1 MKKYIAEGIGTL
13 VLTLF
18 GCGAAVTANTLV
30 MSMGLTVPLGLTTL
44 IIAVAFGLSIVAM
57 AYSIGNV
64 SGCHINPAVSIGM
77 LVAGRMNVKD
87 FVGYVV
93 AQVVGATVGAAI
105 LMVLVGQRTSLGQ
118 NGYGSA
124 SALGINAGVAF
135 LVEVIL
141 TFVFVLVVLSVT
153 SKKEFGAIAGLV
165 IGGTLTFVHILGIP
179 FTGTSVNPA
188 RSIGPALFVGGDA
201 LSQVWLFIVAPLVG
215 GVVAALVYKF
225 LIVNKKEDE
234 EATA

>member
-93 AQVVGATVGAAI
+93 SQVVGATVGAAI
-105 LMVLVGQRTSLGQ
+105 LMVLVGQKTSLGQ
-118 NGYGSA
+118 NGYGG
-124 SALGINAGVAF
+124 LG
-135 LVEVIL
+135 
-141 TFVFVLVVLSVT
+141 
-153 SKKEFGAIAGLV
+153 
-165 IGGTLTFVHILGIP
+165 
-179 FTGTSVNPA
+179 
-188 RSIGPALFVGGDA
+188 
-201 LSQVWLFIVAPLVG
+201 
-215 GVVAALVYKF
+215 
-225 LIVNKKEDE
+225 LIM
-234 EATA
+234 A

>member
-1 MKKYIAEGIGTL
+1 M
-13 VLTLF
+13 
-18 GCGAAVTANTLV
+18 
-30 MSMGLTVPLGLTTL
+30 
-44 IIAVAFGLSIVAM
+44 
-57 AYSIGNV
+57 
-64 SGCHINPAVSIGM
+64 
-77 LVAGRMNVKD
+77 R
-87 FVGYVV
+87 
-93 AQVVGATVGAAI
+93 Q
-105 LMVLVGQRTSLGQ
+105 
-118 NGYGSA
+118 GSA

>member
-1 MKKYIAEGIGTL
+1 MKKYIAECIGTL

-93 AQVVGATVGAAI
+93 AQVVGATAGAAI

-118 NGYGSA
+118 NGYGSG
-124 SALGINAGVAF
+124 SALGINVGVAF

-201 LSQVWLFIVAPLVG
+201 LSQVWLFIVAPLIG

-225 LIVNKKEDE
+225 LIVNKQEDE

>member
-64 SGCHINPAVSIGM
+64 SGCHINPAVSLGM
-77 LVAGRMNVKD
+77 LVAGRMSVKD
-87 FVGYVV
+87 FIGYVV
-93 AQVVGATVGAAI
+93 AQIAGGIAGAAI

-118 NGYGSA
+118 NGYGTS

-153 SKKEFGAIAGLV
+153 SKKEFSAIAGLV

-188 RSIGPALFVGGDA
+188 RSIGPALLVGGDA
-201 LSQVWLFIVAPLVG
+201 LGQLWLFIAAPLVG
-215 GVVAALVYKF
+215 AIIAALFYKF
-225 LIVNKKEDE
+225 IIVNNKEE
-234 EATA
+234 TAA

>member
-141 TFVFVLVVLSVT
+141 TFVFVLVMSQYRFNT
-153 SKKEFGAIAGLV
+153 DPANMARANISAMRGEDENQKKQVMSEFV
-165 IGGTLTFVHILGIP
+165 DQNM
-179 FTGTSVNPA
+179 SMDN
-188 RSIGPALFVGGDA
+188 ALFKLRIGSHPVTEIN
-201 LSQVWLFIVAPLVG
+201 LSSLMDKISYVSQDN
-215 GVVAALVYKF
+215 F
-225 LIVNKKEDE
+225 L
-234 EATA
+234 